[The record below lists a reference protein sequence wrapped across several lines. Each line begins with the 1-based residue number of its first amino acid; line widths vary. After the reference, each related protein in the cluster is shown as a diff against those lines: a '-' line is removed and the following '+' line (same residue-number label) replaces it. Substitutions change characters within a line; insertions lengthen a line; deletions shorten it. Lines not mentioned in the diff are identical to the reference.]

1 MEHCPRQWRHRD
13 EQHSAYLKGDTHL
26 MGERPTWMDMATR
39 HNRSY
44 DWAGEGGKAAKRVGS
59 KMWQVTGKAAFWRW
73 KKKKS
78 LYIFVHSMPLTS
90 VLEISFFSPQLC
102 NLNDN
107 SVHTRKTQGGWKT
120 VLQKSNSIF
129 LLKIMKRNISPNS
142 AEHILLIETAA
153 YNPGWFDIKRE
164 QTFYKDPTWQGV
176 HRLPALHTLTG
187 PRLKMK
193 IQSVNP
199 GERSVPFS

>member
-1 MEHCPRQWRHRD
+1 
-13 EQHSAYLKGDTHL
+13 
-26 MGERPTWMDMATR
+26 MDMATR

-153 YNPGWFDIKRE
+153 YNPG
-164 QTFYKDPTWQGV
+164 
-176 HRLPALHTLTG
+176 
-187 PRLKMK
+187 
-193 IQSVNP
+193 
-199 GERSVPFS
+199 

>member
-1 MEHCPRQWRHRD
+1 MRILRETHIWWERDQPGWTWQQGITEATTGLGKVAKQPRGW
-13 EQHSAYLKGDTHL
+13 ALKCGRWQEKL
-26 MGERPTWMDMATR
+26 L
-39 HNRSY
+39 S
-44 DWAGEGGKAAKRVGS
+44 GGG
-59 KMWQVTGKAAFWRW
+59 
-73 KKKKS
+73 KKKS

>member
-1 MEHCPRQWRHRD
+1 
-13 EQHSAYLKGDTHL
+13 

-44 DWAGEGGKAAKRVGS
+44 DWAGEGGKAADRVGS
-59 KMWQVTGKAAFWRW
+59 KMWQVTGKLLSGG

-78 LYIFVHSMPLTS
+78 LYIFVHSMTLTS
-90 VLEISFFSPQLC
+90 VLEIRFFSPQLC

-120 VLQKSNSIF
+120 MLQKSNSIF

-142 AEHILLIETAA
+142 AEYILLIETAT

-164 QTFYKDPTWQGV
+164 QTFYKDLTWQGV

-187 PRLKMK
+187 PRLKWK
-193 IQSVNP
+193 YSQSTLGSDP
-199 GERSVPFS
+199 CPFPKALDCGVISCC

>member
-1 MEHCPRQWRHRD
+1 MC
-13 EQHSAYLKGDTHL
+13 
-26 MGERPTWMDMATR
+26 
-39 HNRSY
+39 
-44 DWAGEGGKAAKRVGS
+44 
-59 KMWQVTGKAAFWRW
+59 QVTGKLLSGG
-73 KKKKS
+73 KKKKKNHCIYLFIAWLS
-78 LYIFVHSMPLTS
+78 LLFLK
-90 VLEISFFSPQLC
+90 LAFFSPQLC

-107 SVHTRKTQGGWKT
+107 SVHMRGTQGEWKT

-176 HRLPALHTLTG
+176 HRLPALHTLAG

-193 IQSVNP
+193 IQSVKP
-199 GERSVPFS
+199 GERAVPFS